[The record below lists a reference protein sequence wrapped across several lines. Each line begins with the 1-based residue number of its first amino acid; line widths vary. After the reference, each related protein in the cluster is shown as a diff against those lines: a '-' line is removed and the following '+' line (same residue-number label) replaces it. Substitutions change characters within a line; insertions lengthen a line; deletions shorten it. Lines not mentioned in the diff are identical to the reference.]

1 MTAMD
6 VSGKIIQKTEVPD
19 MEKDKVVNELEKL
32 NNRQREAVVWLIKN
46 FGLLKQLVYGEPIDD
61 TKAYR
66 QAEAN
71 DDDYLASA
79 PVKKIYRD

>member
-1 MTAMD
+1 M
-6 VSGKIIQKTEVPD
+6 V
-19 MEKDKVVNELEKL
+19 KDEVVNELEKL

-46 FGLLKQLVYGEPIDD
+46 FGLLKQLVYGEPIDE

-71 DDDYLASA
+71 DDDYLMLLLLLRRFTE
-79 PVKKIYRD
+79 IREE

>member
-1 MTAMD
+1 MTASD

-19 MEKDKVVNELEKL
+19 MEKDEVVNELEKL

-46 FGLLKQLVYGEPIDD
+46 FGLLKQLVCGEPIDD

-66 QAEAN
+66 QRQTMM
-71 DDDYLASA
+71 
-79 PVKKIYRD
+79 II